1 MLAIWFTRT
10 ADATAAPVRAACDA
24 VLSADEQADVARRVF
39 ERHQHEYRVTRAL
52 CRGVLARYL
61 GQPPAALRF
70 RRTAYGRPELDP
82 PTPYR
87 FNLTNTVD
95 LVAIA
100 VSDEGEIGIDTEP
113 TARADTI
120 FDVAATVFTP
130 AERTGM
136 ATLSL
141 AARRERALALWT
153 LKEAY
158 MKARGLGFSLPV
170 ESFEIRFGAGPS
182 LCVLAPPPDA
192 SLTDPDPSRWIL
204 ETHAI
209 DDHVLAI
216 CRERGAKPPAP
227 VELHRADL
235 GALARPGA

>member
-10 ADATAAPVRAACDA
+10 ADAAGAHVRAACDA
-24 VLSADEQADVARRVF
+24 ILSAEELANVARRVF
-39 ERHQHEYRVTRAL
+39 ERHQHEHRVTRAL

-70 RRTAYGRPELDP
+70 RRTAYGRPELAP

-100 VSDEGEIGIDTEP
+100 VSDEGEIGIDAEP
-113 TARADTI
+113 TTRAEQI
-120 FDVAATVFTP
+120 LDVATIMFTP
-130 AERTGM
+130 AEQAGM
-136 ATLSL
+136 AALPP
-141 AARRERALALWT
+141 AARRTRALELWT

-170 ESFEIRFGAGPS
+170 QSFEIQFGAGPS
-182 LCVLAPPPDA
+182 LHVLEPPPDA
-192 SLTDPDPSRWIL
+192 SLADPDPSRWIL
-204 ETHAI
+204 ETRVI
-209 DDHVLAI
+209 DDHMLAI
-216 CRERGAKPPAP
+216 CREHGTQPIAAP
-227 VELHRADL
+227 DLHRADL
-235 GALARPGA
+235 DALVRA